1 VINGKRGRKYVNR
14 AMILNYFTPEI
25 LLDHI
30 PEFKAKMEGVSFIT
44 LDELCQI
51 FRRCSQAFLKIVS
64 IPAIMTSKRI
74 TGLSKD
80 EHFKKR
86 RKIVKAITGY

>member
-1 VINGKRGRKYVNR
+1 
-14 AMILNYFTPEI
+14 MMLNYFTPDMLMES
-25 LLDHI
+25 L
-30 PEFKAKMEGVSFIT
+30 PEFKEKFEKIDFIT

-51 FRRCSQAFLKIVS
+51 FRRSCQAFLKIVS

-74 TGLSKD
+74 TGVSKE

-86 RKIVKAITGY
+86 RIILKAITGY